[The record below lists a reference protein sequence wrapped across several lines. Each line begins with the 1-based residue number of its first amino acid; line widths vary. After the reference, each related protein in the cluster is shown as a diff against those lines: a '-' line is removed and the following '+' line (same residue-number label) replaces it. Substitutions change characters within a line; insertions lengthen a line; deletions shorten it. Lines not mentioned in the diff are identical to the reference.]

1 MTNNNNKAREF
12 IETYVNQST
21 DEQDY
26 LLKEQPRYDPT
37 KPIPNVKIEEQK
49 KEQLPEKTES
59 HFNIHAQTVNPIS
72 TDSSDKP
79 SMEIYTSSREQRNEI
94 HETALTVCADLHEN
108 LMTCFQHGSWWD
120 KAKMCEEQKQK
131 FWACYSAQKQFLKG
145 VNYKGPGNT
154 EQEDARILVGA
165 YKLRDKLENNSE
177 TA

>member
-1 MTNNNNKAREF
+1 NNNKAREF

-120 KAKMCEEQKQK
+120 KAKM
-131 FWACYSAQKQFLKG
+131 
-145 VNYKGPGNT
+145 
-154 EQEDARILVGA
+154 
-165 YKLRDKLENNSE
+165 
-177 TA
+177 